1 MSRAFSRTPVLI
13 AVLAI
18 LSAFVSADK
27 LAAGV
32 VTGTKHFVVLR
43 VYFNDRTA
51 TSRYTQTE
59 VEGFLGNIAELW
71 GTDSSYGNITF
82 TSEVS
87 TLFKLPSDRSAYI
100 DDLPDGDLS
109 NGSKYMKVLNDAV
122 ANSPSSI
129 NWNNVN
135 GVVVIMAETSTSQ
148 FHRGQGNKCNLKLGP
163 NASNTSYVG
172 CAIFSENPNDSDKKV
187 WGRWAHEIGHALQA
201 GGPPHPSNYNS
212 NFEQMDGHYPG
223 QTGVFEK
230 QTSVAFGW
238 LPDTKYTVVT
248 PAMGGGSFGLYA
260 EEFNP
265 TTSPVAQAIKVY
277 IGGVGSAYYLVS
289 ARRRILGDDI
299 NDRFTPNGI
308 PEEGVLIERV
318 VENQDPW
325 VTIQGNGG
333 DRDKLWHPGDSYTNS
348 ADGITISVRSPII
361 IFSRAITPLD
371 DGFGPDTFTIDVQY
385 GNNSNRPDVGLSSW
399 LQPPSDSYESTD
411 IWVDSPV
418 NNYGTYR
425 YGTWS
430 DLLGGTVPRGSGD
443 DPAIGQVNRLY
454 ARIRNFGSQTATNV
468 VVHFDI
474 TNPLGLGIAGS
485 NGFKQLGT
493 VTSTDFPGLASIV
506 PGGFT
511 DVYIN
516 WTPNATLTPDQ
527 LAAGRF
533 FFHSCVRVRIDHL
546 ANERIFGNQDGNGQQ
561 ENIDVFEAPATG
573 GPGSASPYQTIIS
586 LHNDDKFNAKSFML
600 TFEPE
605 SVPAGWNVVLN
616 GGQLGVDLAPDEIRA
631 IPVQIM
637 PSTPMPLGSSAAV
650 VVRASSLRLL
660 ANDKN
665 PADQHPEFSVLS
677 GVRVEGHALA
687 STHVSCTAT
696 LVPGGVSFTGT
707 LTVDA
712 PGQLDTSV
720 PIYLAG
726 IAPAGIDPSLFA
738 TTVQVL
744 SDGSFTG
751 VIRRTGFS
759 RALCLYAGT
768 STLASA
774 STQFVTVPK

>member
-1 MSRAFSRTPVLI
+1 MSRTFSKTHVV

-18 LSAFVSADK
+18 LFAFINAGT
-27 LAAGV
+27 LAGGV

-43 VYFNDRTA
+43 VYFNDYSA
-51 TSRYTQTE
+51 TSRYSQSQ
-59 VEGFLGNIAELW
+59 VEGFMSNIAELW

-87 TLFKLPSDRSAYI
+87 SLFQLPSDRSAYI
-100 DDLPDGDLS
+100 DDFSDGDLS
-109 NGSKYMKVLNDAV
+109 NGGKYMKVLNDAT
-122 ANSPSSI
+122 ANAPSGI
-129 NWNNVN
+129 NWNNVD
-135 GVVVIMAETSTSQ
+135 GVVVIMAETDPSQ
-148 FHRGQGNKCNLKLGP
+148 FHRGQGNKCNIKLGP
-163 NASNTSYVG
+163 SASSTSYVG
-172 CAIFSENPNDSDKKV
+172 CAIFSENPSDSDKKV

-230 QTSVAFGW
+230 QTSIAFGW
-238 LPDTKYTVVT
+238 LPDSKYAVVT

-260 EEFNP
+260 EEYNP
-265 TTSPVAQAIKVY
+265 TTSPVAQAIKAY

-289 ARRRILGDDI
+289 ARRRTLGDDL

-325 VTIQGNGG
+325 VTVQGKGG
-333 DRDKLWHPGDSYTNS
+333 DRDKVWHPGDTYTNS
-348 ADGITISVRSPII
+348 ADGISISVRQKIVINS
-361 IFSRAITPLD
+361 TVLVPLD
-371 DGFGPDTFTIDVQY
+371 DGFGPDTYTIDVRY
-385 GNNSNRPDVGLSSW
+385 GDNSNRPDVGVNSW
-399 LQPPSDSYESTD
+399 LQPPSNSYETTD

-454 ARIRNFGSQTATNV
+454 ARIRNFGRQTATNV
-468 VVHFDI
+468 VVHFDV
-474 TNPLGLGIAGS
+474 TNPLGLGVNGS
-485 NGFKQLGT
+485 NGFMQIGT
-493 VTSTDFPGLASIV
+493 VTSANFPGLASIV

-527 LAAGRF
+527 LAQGRF
-533 FFHSCVRVRIDHL
+533 FFHSCARVRIDHL
-546 ANERIFGNQDGNGQQ
+546 TNETIFGNQDGNGQQ
-561 ENIDVFEAPATG
+561 ENIDYFQAPATG
-573 GPGSASPYQTIIS
+573 GPGGGSPYQTIIS
-586 LHNDDKFNAKSFML
+586 LHNDDKFNPKSFML

-605 SVPAGWNVVLN
+605 NVPAGWTVVLN
-616 GGQLGVDLAPDEIRA
+616 GGQLGVDLGPDEIRK

-650 VVRASSLRLL
+650 VVRASSMRLL

-665 PADQHPEFSVLS
+665 PADRHPEFAVLS
-677 GVRVEGHALA
+677 GVRVEGHAMA
-687 STHVSCTAT
+687 GTHITCDAT
-696 LVPGGVSFTGT
+696 PVAGGVSFTGK

-712 PGQLDTSV
+712 PGQLDLRV
-720 PIYLAG
+720 PVYLAG
-726 IAPAGIDPSLFA
+726 MAPAGIDPSLFA
-738 TTVQVL
+738 TTVQVS
-744 SDGSFTG
+744 SDGTFTG
-751 VIRRTGFS
+751 VIKRTGFS
-759 RALCLYAGT
+759 RALCLFAGT
-768 STLASA
+768 STLGSA
-774 STQFVTVPK
+774 STQFVSVPK